1 MSYGKIPVVTRIPSI
16 QEVLEKYEIGLW
28 STVKNVEEVIANM
41 IAIEKDFNTLKV
53 QGKTAR
59 QIVEDNYTWP
69 QICDRYIELVKDFSY
84 EYPHHRSPRFRR
96 LKFSKSTLA

>member
-1 MSYGKIPVVTRIPSI
+1 MAYCLVSSSEGLPIALLEGMSYGKIPVVTRIPSI

-59 QIVEDNYTWP
+59 QIVEDNYSWP
-69 QICDRYIELVKDFSY
+69 QLCDRYIELVKEF
-84 EYPHHRSPRFRR
+84 
-96 LKFSKSTLA
+96 

>member
-1 MSYGKIPVVTRIPSI
+1 MPCVFVRGASDSIPVVTRIPSI

-69 QICDRYIELVKDFSY
+69 QICDRYIELVKEF
-84 EYPHHRSPRFRR
+84 
-96 LKFSKSTLA
+96 

>member
-1 MSYGKIPVVTRIPSI
+1 M
-16 QEVLEKYEIGLW
+16 
-28 STVKNVEEVIANM
+28 EEVIANM

-69 QICDRYIELVKDFSY
+69 QICDRYLELVKEF
-84 EYPHHRSPRFRR
+84 
-96 LKFSKSTLA
+96 